1 VGGAV
6 LSSED
11 QVWWAVSQSG
21 YTHRWLEPSTA
32 QKTRFKK
39 VDSTESAI
47 FAGFRAEINASASF
61 LTNLNLTV

>member
-32 QKTRFKK
+32 QTTRFKQ
-39 VDSTESAI
+39 VDSTKSADFTGSQI
-47 FAGFRAEINASASF
+47 
-61 LTNLNLTV
+61 